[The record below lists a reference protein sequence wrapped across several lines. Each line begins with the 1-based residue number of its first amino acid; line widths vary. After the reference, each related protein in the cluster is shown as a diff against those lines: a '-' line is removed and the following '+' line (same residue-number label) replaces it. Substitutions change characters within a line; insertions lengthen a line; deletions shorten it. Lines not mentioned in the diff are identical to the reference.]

1 MPIKRTPLTVL
12 LIAGWIFLFG
22 TQAGC
27 VDIKSHY
34 LVVHVDQND
43 PARMNL
49 TLNNVFNVG
58 KY

>member
-12 LIAGWIFLFG
+12 LIGGWIFLFG

-27 VDIKSHY
+27 ADIKSHD

-49 TLNNVFNVG
+49 TLNNV
-58 KY
+58 